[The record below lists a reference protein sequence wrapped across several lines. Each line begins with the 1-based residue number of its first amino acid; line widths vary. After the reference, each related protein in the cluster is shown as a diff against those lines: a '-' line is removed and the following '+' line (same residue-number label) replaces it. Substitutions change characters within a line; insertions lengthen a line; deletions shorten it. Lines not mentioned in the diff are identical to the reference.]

1 VLLASS
7 SPRRRELLA
16 GLGVD
21 FDVTSPDVDET
32 RRPGEDA
39 IAYVTRLALDK
50 VAAVGSPAAVL
61 AIAADTTVELPGA
74 QLPGAEVD
82 GRVLEKPVDADDARR
97 MLGSLSGRTHR
108 VHTAMAL
115 RFAGRIEHE
124 VVTTDVTFVQL
135 TPAVIDWYVAT
146 GEPMGKAGAYAL
158 QGAGGALVDRVDGSV
173 TNVIGLP
180 VAQLLAMAARLGRP
194 LIG

>member
-1 VLLASS
+1 MPVILASS
-7 SPRRRELLA
+7 SPRRRDLLA
-16 GLGVD
+16 ALGVA
-21 FDVTSPDVDET
+21 FEVVSPDVDEA
-32 RRPGEDA
+32 RRSGEDA
-39 IAYVTRLALDK
+39 IAYVTRVALDK
-50 VAAVGSPAAVL
+50 VAAVESPAAVL
-61 AIAADTTVELPGA
+61 AIAADTTVE
-74 QLPGAEVD
+74 VD
-82 GRVLEKPVDADDARR
+82 GHVLEKPSDDDDARR
-97 MLGSLSGRTHR
+97 MLRSLSGRTHR

-115 RFAGRIEHE
+115 RFAGRIDHE
-124 VVTTDVTFVQL
+124 VVTTDVTFVAL

-180 VAQLLAMAARLGRP
+180 VAQLLALAARLGRP

>member
-1 VLLASS
+1 MPVILASS
-7 SPRRRELLA
+7 SPRRRDLLA
-16 GLGVD
+16 ALGVA
-21 FDVTSPDVDET
+21 FEVVSPDVDET
-32 RRPGEDA
+32 RRPGEGA

-50 VAAVGSPAAVL
+50 VAAVESPSAVL
-61 AIAADTTVELPGA
+61 AIAADTTVE
-74 QLPGAEVD
+74 VD
-82 GRVLEKPVDADDARR
+82 GQVLEKPVDADDARR
-97 MLGSLSGRTHR
+97 MLRSLSGRTHR

-115 RFAGRIEHE
+115 RFAGRVERE
-124 VVTTDVTFVQL
+124 VVTTDVTFVAL
-135 TPAVIDWYVAT
+135 TPAAIDWYVAT

-180 VAQLLAMAARLGRP
+180 VAQLLALAARLGRP

>member
-1 VLLASS
+1 MPVLLASS
-7 SPRRRELLA
+7 SPRRRDLLA
-16 GLGVD
+16 ALGVA
-21 FDVTSPDVDET
+21 FEVVSPDVDET
-32 RRPGEDA
+32 RRSGEDA
-39 IAYVTRLALDK
+39 IAYVTRVALDK
-50 VAAVGSPAAVL
+50 VAAVESPAAVL
-61 AIAADTTVELPGA
+61 AIAADTTVE
-74 QLPGAEVD
+74 VD
-82 GRVLEKPVDADDARR
+82 GHVLEKPSDDDDARR
-97 MLGSLSGRTHR
+97 MLRSLSASTHR

-115 RFAGRIEHE
+115 RFGGRIDHE
-124 VVTTDVTFVQL
+124 VVTTDVTFVAL

-180 VAQLLAMAARLGRP
+180 VAQLLALAARLGRP